1 MTYHVKISGAWKTI
15 TANYVKIS
23 GTWRTISNMWVKISG
38 TWRPLFSS
46 SSQIEQTVTL
56 SQLTN
61 SSTGLITL
69 TGRNYRWS
77 NVSTLTYK
85 FERSANNGVSWVSI
99 NSGIATN
106 PAVGSSNTYTYT
118 LVDNASDVYPNVDN
132 LYRFVVTATSS
143 NNSTTTSTSSN
154 QTVSA
159 SRNISNLSVV
169 TANTTSSSIK
179 LEFTAGAYSSSYFVR
194 YTYEGIK
201 EGYFRSAGSGIPTT
215 ITVTGLSANTNY
227 GFYVTP
233 YTGSIVSGSNTGY
246 GGNQSS
252 PVFERTS
259 APPAPTQVTSPTI
272 SGTSP
277 LGQVGTIITGAYG
290 SYTNANSVT
299 TSLVAYTA
307 PYTAP
312 TNGETSSAVN
322 NIFGSLTH
330 TVDQGD
336 AVTPAR
342 GFYTRDTVLGINGTT
357 YYYYSASSISTY
369 IGPITDNFNRSVP
382 SGLGISSSGYIYS
395 SDGYGSWSTNGSTA
409 STSNS
414 VNFSTVSY
422 NYPLK
427 TIELTGKTNLTAS
440 VKIPSGGGGPGLAFW
455 VTSQGSWWAV
465 APSYY
470 SEVTT
475 TTTTCSS
482 GYGSFSNTSSC
493 NGCGYTTSTGT
504 SSSCTGSV
512 TGSTSCPSP
521 TSGAGGRCSATCT
534 AVTTTTETCPTPTT
548 SSATKADNTI
558 YTGCNQPCSVY
569 GPFTQTT
576 YGCTG
581 FTQNYSTLA
590 ACNASATTTTYN
602 ASTVGTRCGSCS
614 QPIAGVNL
622 FRAPAV
628 AGTSTTFY
636 YYTNRSCVDTT
647 TYNYSSIVETPYTL
661 YSCYT
666 GSTSST
672 ATTYFSRIRILSTTG
687 SPIYSVVTNKDTNI
701 ASSTSAYNKIY
712 SISVATS
719 GDSITAKG
727 YNNSGIQIGSDVTYS
742 RISSDLAKTNSD
754 GSSSAG
760 IIYTPTD
767 TNGGST
773 FDDLSIS

>member
-1 MTYHVKISGAWKTI
+1 MTYHVKISNAWKTV

-23 GTWRTISNMWVKISG
+23 GTWRTVSNMWIKISG

-56 SQLTN
+56 SQSTN
-61 SSTGLITL
+61 ASTGLITL
-69 TGRNYRWS
+69 TGRNYSWS
-77 NVSTLTYK
+77 NVSSLTYK
-85 FERSANNGVSWVSI
+85 FERSANNGVSWATI
-99 NSGIATN
+99 DSGNATN
-106 PAVGSSNTYTYT
+106 PSTGSSNTYTYT
-118 LVDNASDVYPNVDN
+118 LADNKSDVYPNVDN

-159 SRNISNLSVV
+159 SRDITNLSVV
-169 TANTTSSSIK
+169 TANTTSSSIR
-179 LEFTAGAYSSSYFVR
+179 LQFTAGAYSSSFYVR
-194 YTYEGIK
+194 AVRGITETYYWTSSSPITISGLLASTTYT
-201 EGYFRSAGSGIPTT
+201 
-215 ITVTGLSANTNY
+215 
-227 GFYVTP
+227 FYVTP
-233 YTGSIVSGSNTGY
+233 YTGGLVSGVSTGY

-252 PVFERTS
+252 PVSETTS

-277 LGQVGTIITGAYG
+277 LGQFGTTITGSAG
-290 SYTNANSVT
+290 SYTNASSVT
-299 TSLVAYTA
+299 TSLVSYSA

-312 TNGETSSAVN
+312 TNGETSSSATN
-322 NIFGSLTH
+322 NFGSLTH
-330 TVDQGD
+330 TVNQGD
-336 AVTPAR
+336 ATTPANV
-342 GFYTRDTVLGINGTT
+342 FYTRDAVLGINGTT
-357 YYYYSASSISTY
+357 YYYYSSNSISTY
-369 IGPITDNFNRSVP
+369 IGTVTDNFNRSVA
-382 SGLGISSSGYIYS
+382 SGLGTSSSGYIYS
-395 SDGYGSWSTNGSTA
+395 SSGYGAWSTNGSTA
-409 STSNS
+409 STSTAVDFN
-414 VNFSTVSY
+414 TVSY

-470 SEVTT
+470 NQSTT

-482 GYGSFSNTSSC
+482 GYGSFTNVSSC

-512 TGSTSCPSP
+512 TGATFCPSP

-534 AVTTTTETCPTPTT
+534 STTTTTQTCPTPTT
-548 SSATKADNTI
+548 SSPTYSDNTLG
-558 YTGCNQPCSVY
+558 TGCGDKCSCL
-569 GPFTQTT
+569 GPYTSSTTT

-581 FTQNYSTLA
+581 VTQNYSTLA
-590 ACNASATTTTYN
+590 ACNASPTTTTYD
-602 ASTVGTRCGSCS
+602 ASTVGTRCGSCT

-628 AGTSTTFY
+628 AATTTNTTY
-636 YYTNRSCVDTT
+636 YHCTTRSCVDTT
-647 TYNYSSIVETPYTL
+647 TYSYSSIVETPYTI

-672 ATTYFSRIRILSTTG
+672 TTTYYSRLRILSTTG
-687 SPIYSVVTNKDTNI
+687 SPAYSVIANKDTNI
-701 ASSTSAYNKIY
+701 ASNTSAYNKIY

-719 GDSITAKG
+719 GDSITARG
-727 YNNSGIQIGSDVTYS
+727 FDSGGTQIGSNVTYS
-742 RISSDLAKTNSD
+742 RTSSDLAKSNSD

-767 TNGGST
+767 ANQGST
-773 FDDLSIS
+773 FDDLSIA